1 VISLRSS
8 NAALAGVPTNV
19 VVPGGATSATF
30 TVTTAVTKRNSTAAI
45 YATYAGTTKT
55 VALTVKRR

>member
-8 NAALAGVPTNV
+8 NAALVGVPASV
-19 VVPGGATSATF
+19 VVPAGATSASF
-30 TVTTAVTKRNSTAAI
+30 AVTTSVTKRNSTAAI